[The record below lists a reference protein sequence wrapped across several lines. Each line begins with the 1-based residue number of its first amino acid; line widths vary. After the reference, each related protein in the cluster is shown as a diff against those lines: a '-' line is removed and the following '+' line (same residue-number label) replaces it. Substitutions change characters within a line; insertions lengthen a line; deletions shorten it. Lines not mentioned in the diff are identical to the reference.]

1 MEVETKRLLNERA
14 ILSKVCQP
22 HNFESCNSPKLS
34 FTNIQGLHSMN
45 VNLSLNNS
53 PDILVLFEAN
63 LDHMIDSSNFL
74 MTDFFNRKNYVTHTP
89 GLPAYVKEGLSYL

>member
-1 MEVETKRLLNERA
+1 
-14 ILSKVCQP
+14 
-22 HNFESCNSPKLS
+22 
-34 FTNIQGLHSMN
+34 MN

-89 GLPAYVKEGLSYL
+89 GLPAYVKEGLSYLQKTLMILICIFDWFYFNQCLNSFFSVDHHLCL